1 MCARTFLPP
10 PPAGQ
15 FGEIGKEER
24 GKDGL
29 MMLMVNRC
37 ESLRRVVMDGRF
49 TKRFMNADENLEPKV
64 EREVE
69 MELNEET
76 GEMEVVEQ
84 DDEEDW
90 YPPTAIG
97 KVAFVEFFLHISDVL
112 RYNNVLNDA
121 S

>member
-1 MCARTFLPP
+1 
-10 PPAGQ
+10 

-97 KVAFVEFFLHISDVL
+97 
-112 RYNNVLNDA
+112 
-121 S
+121 